1 MDSTEQPMK
10 LEKWAL
16 LAEIVSAICIVLS
29 LVFVGFQVRQGAEAT
44 DNNTEAAR
52 SQVRESMMNA
62 ELSVLNMGADHPYL
76 LRFDFNPDEHSEQE
90 IGRATAYFFIM
101 LRTREHFWVQ
111 YDSGFLDETTYR
123 SYRNVLLQMLANSDF
138 YRRNWMNQTNGRDL
152 NQRFV
157 DDINAE
163 LHNRGIEFPDR
174 E

>member
-1 MDSTEQPMK
+1 MK

-29 LVFVGFQVRQGAEAT
+29 LVFVGLQVRQGAEAT

-62 ELSVLNMGADHPYL
+62 ELNVLNMAAEHPYL
-76 LRFDFNPDEHSEQE
+76 LRFGFDPDEHSDDE
-90 IGRATAYFFIM
+90 IGRALAYFFII

-123 SYRNVLLQMLANSDF
+123 SYRNVLLLMLAMSDF
-138 YRRNWMNQTNGRDL
+138 YRRNWMVQISGRDI
-152 NQRFV
+152 NEGFV
-157 DDINAE
+157 DDVNAE
-163 LHNRGIEFPDR
+163 LRNRGIELPNR
-174 E
+174 